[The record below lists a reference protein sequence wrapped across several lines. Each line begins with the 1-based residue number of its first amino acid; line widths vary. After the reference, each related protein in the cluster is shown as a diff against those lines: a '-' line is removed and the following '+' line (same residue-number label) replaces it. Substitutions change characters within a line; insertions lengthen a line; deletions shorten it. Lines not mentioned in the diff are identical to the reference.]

1 MAHQCPRCGGCGECG
16 PACAIATRLGV
27 RGAPRRKQ
35 RPRRADADACAY
47 RSMAVRVCDYIA
59 LAHRIVW
66 DGASEP
72 LRIPEEHA
80 PAEIVQLWK
89 QGTL

>member
-1 MAHQCPRCGGCGECG
+1 GVKEMVLNKGRA
-16 PACAIATRLGV
+16 PARA
-27 RGAPRRKQ
+27 APRAGGDD
-35 RPRRADADACAY
+35 RRY
-47 RSMAVRVCDYIA
+47 FS
-59 LAHRIVW
+59 IVW

-80 PAEIVQLWK
+80 PTEVVRLWK